1 MLRRLVTV
9 VPLSFEQCEHL
20 GAGFHGVKDQQRP
33 VGTNLVEGRDSGLE
47 ASPRRIVPTMSG
59 GPAHDH
65 PVCRVVLPPGHHRQP
80 GAVLKLVWAPGT
92 AGTSASHDLRSRR
105 ETRRRGPWLFA
116 MRPHP
121 NVVRWWS

>member
-47 ASPRRIVPTMSG
+47 ASPRRIVPTLSG
-59 GPAHDH
+59 GPAHDD

-80 GAVLKLVWAPGT
+80 GAVLKLAVYPRPPGT
-92 AGTSASHDLRSRR
+92 GALKDRPGYLRVRIDRKSTRLNSSH
-105 ETRRRGPWLFA
+105 A
-116 MRPHP
+116 
-121 NVVRWWS
+121 NI